1 MVNNW
6 EEDNYKELT
15 AQEDKTK
22 ARCKKED
29 RKEMANNINL
39 SQRTEQQEEEIKL

>member
-1 MVNNW
+1 M
-6 EEDNYKELT
+6 T

-29 RKEMANNINL
+29 SKEMANTTTLI
-39 SQRTEQQEEEIKL
+39 QRTEEQEEEIKP